1 MSTAVPSLKQSLAGI
16 ISKRFPW
23 LLHVVTVAGTKG
35 KGLAFRTASGLL
47 HLAGGPDDPAVVR
60 VGDAGTAG
68 NIVLVGP
75 PGAGTGFQIN
85 SPDGSTITFSFALTG
100 GAVVVSATSLLAHQ
114 LPTKSTAGSDKV
126 TCA

>member
-1 MSTAVPSLKQSLAGI
+1 MTPPTIKQSLAGI

-60 VGDAGTAG
+60 VGD
-68 NIVLVGP
+68 L
-75 PGAGTGFQIN
+75 GTGGGFAGGVTLAYTGA
-85 SPDGSTITFSFALTG
+85 DGTTAWGITALANTTTGVVTFTIVPVTG
-100 GAVVVSATSLLAHQ
+100 TSGAIV
-114 LPTKSTAGSDKV
+114 TKGVEGSGKV